1 LSEKEYE
8 YIYKQ
13 TGASKY
19 RHLVAMF
26 AYPERE
32 AIETQTCFEELL
44 RKEYLRF
51 RFEDSGIPSGLGFLY
66 K

>member
-1 LSEKEYE
+1 
-8 YIYKQ
+8 
-13 TGASKY
+13 
-19 RHLVAMF
+19 MF